1 MTQENGTS
9 ARIMVLLYG
18 TIEFDGRARRMI
30 EILSQLA
37 EVLLVD
43 VHYGDSGEPLPEA
56 SSRVRRRTLFL
67 PRRTSNLVCHARF
80 WVHCL
85 QQARAFQPT
94 TVVAED
100 FFTTLPGYMSARLS
114 NAKLIYDAHELI
126 IPSDGQRLSA
136 RDWFWY
142 MLEKLVVHRADL
154 IIAANLQRALLMQEH
169 YGLPSS
175 PTFLRNIPAFD
186 GRASVI
192 LDAANLYAAFRRS
205 SPEDRI
211 VIYQG
216 AIRLG
221 RGLGRFVDAFSYLP
235 STYRLV
241 VAGDGPDSQ
250 RLGELVADL
259 EREGRAFLLG
269 RVPNDLLHSIATC
282 ADLGIVSYPY
292 VGLNNV
298 YCAPNKLFEYAQA
311 GLPIIATDQPPL
323 AEIIGKYKIG
333 ELVSADDD
341 TEVVAS
347 KIQGIMDNRR
357 CYQLR
362 LEPFLREHRW
372 EDEARRVSER
382 ILEVIGKRNQGKA

>member
-1 MTQENGTS
+1 MMQENGTT

-18 TIEFDGRARRMI
+18 AIEFDGRATRMV
-30 EILSQLA
+30 EMLSQLG

-43 VHYGDSGEPLPEA
+43 IHHGDSGEYLPQA
-56 SSRVRRRTLFL
+56 SSGVRRQTLLL
-67 PRRTSNLVCHARF
+67 PVCASSLACHARF
-80 WVHCL
+80 WAHCL
-85 QQARAFQPT
+85 LQARAFQPT

-100 FFTTLPGYMSARLS
+100 FFTTLPGWMSARLS
-114 NAKLIYDAHELI
+114 NARLIYDAHELI
-126 IPSDGQRLSA
+126 IPSEGQRLTA
-136 RDWFWY
+136 RDRFWY

-154 IIAANLQRALLMQEH
+154 VIAANHQRAELMKEH
-169 YGLPSS
+169 YRLPSS
-175 PTFLRNIPAFD
+175 PTFLRNIPAVD
-186 GRASVI
+186 NSASVF
-192 LDAANLYAAFRRS
+192 LDAANLYPAFRRS
-205 SPEDRI
+205 SPDDRI

-216 AIRLG
+216 TIRLG

-250 RLGELVADL
+250 RLGELVAHL

-323 AEIIGKYKIG
+323 AEIVGKYQIG

-341 TEVVAS
+341 AEVVAS
-347 KIQGIMDNRR
+347 KIRRIMDNRR

-362 LEPFLREHRW
+362 LKPFLHEHRW
-372 EDEARRVSER
+372 ECEATRVSGR
-382 ILEVIGKRNQGKA
+382 ILEVLGKSNQGRG